1 MERVKILKFYP
12 FEVPYKR
19 GSLLAYFD
27 IILYGEIL
35 IRNVRLIRN
44 VYGGLFVA
52 MPSIQV
58 GDKSVNLVEILS
70 RDLMEEIRR
79 KLVDFYKEKIQE
91 LKNEES
97 A

>member
-19 GSLLAYFD
+19 GKLVAYFD
-27 IILYGEIL
+27 IILFGEIL
-35 IRNVRLIRN
+35 IRNVKLIRN

-58 GDKSVNLVEILS
+58 GDKNVPIVEILS
-70 RDLMEEIRR
+70 KELNEEIRR
-79 KLVDFYKEKIQE
+79 KLVDFYKERMG
-91 LKNEES
+91 NEKVS
-97 A
+97 

>member
-19 GSLLAYFD
+19 GKLVAYFD
-27 IILYGEIL
+27 IILFGEIL
-35 IRNVRLIRN
+35 IRNVKLIRN

-58 GDKSVNLVEILS
+58 GDKNVPMVEILS
-70 RDLMEEIRR
+70 KELNEEIRR
-79 KLVDFYKEKIQE
+79 KLVDFYKERME
-91 LKNEES
+91 NEKVS
-97 A
+97 

>member
-1 MERVKILKFYP
+1 
-12 FEVPYKR
+12 
-19 GSLLAYFD
+19 
-27 IILYGEIL
+27 
-35 IRNVRLIRN
+35 
-44 VYGGLFVA
+44 

-58 GDKSVNLVEILS
+58 GDKNVNVVEILS

-79 KLVDFYKEKIQE
+79 KLVDFYKEKIEE

>member
-12 FEVPYKR
+12 YEVPYRR

-52 MPSIQV
+52 MPTIQV
-58 GDKSVNLVEILS
+58 GDRNVPIVEILS
-70 RDLMEEIRR
+70 RELMEEIRR
-79 KLVDFYKEKIQE
+79 KLVDFYKEKM
-91 LKNEES
+91 EEVRTDD
-97 A
+97 